1 MHAGARCGAGG
12 GSGRPIRRAADRKEL
27 KRREVKRPFHYE
39 DLLGFAGIYSDSLGF
54 THAFKPCGVSWSQA
68 ETPAGPL
75 DNVCNS
81 ISLNVDEI

>member
-1 MHAGARCGAGG
+1 MPGPGVAQAALQE
-12 GSGRPIRRAADRKEL
+12 GRYVGRLIGKEL
-27 KRREVKRPFHYE
+27 KGREVKRPFRYE
-39 DLLGFAGIYSDSLGF
+39 DLLGFARIHSDSLGF

>member
-1 MHAGARCGAGG
+1 MPGPGVAQAALQEDRYV
-12 GSGRPIRRAADRKEL
+12 GRLMAKEL
-27 KRREVKRPFHYE
+27 KGREVKRIFRYE